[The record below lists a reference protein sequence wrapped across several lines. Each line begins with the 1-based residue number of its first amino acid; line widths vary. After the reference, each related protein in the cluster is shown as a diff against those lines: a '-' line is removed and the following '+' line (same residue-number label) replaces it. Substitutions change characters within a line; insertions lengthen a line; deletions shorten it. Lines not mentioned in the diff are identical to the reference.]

1 MRRGPRP
8 GSSGRLYLP
17 SEDINENMRLQ
28 REAEEGRQLEVERKE
43 ASWYAAEAAA
53 EAAAA
58 VAAEKERKE
67 EIRKKS
73 KNKRKKQTGGKK
85 RRKKRKKTRKK
96 HKHKTR
102 RGGNKKAKKYWGMSI
117 TKRWKK
123 NPLSFI
129 FPKTNWWYQTAK
141 FGIPL

>member
-17 SEDINENMRLQ
+17 SKDGPNEENMRLQ
-28 REAEEGRQLEVERKE
+28 REAEEGRQLEAERKD
-43 ASWYAAEAAA
+43 ASWYAAKAAA
-53 EAAAA
+53 EAA
-58 VAAEKERKE
+58 AAEKERKE
-67 EIRKKS
+67 EMRK
-73 KNKRKKQTGGKK
+73 KRKKTRKKQVGGKK
-85 RRKKRKKTRKK
+85 RRKKRKKTRK
-96 HKHKTR
+96 KHKTR

>member
-1 MRRGPRP
+1 MRRGLRP
-8 GSSGRLYLP
+8 GSNGRLYLL
-17 SEDINENMRLQ
+17 SEDDINGENIRLQ
-28 REAEEGRQLEVERKE
+28 QEAEEGRQLEAERKE
-43 ASWYAAEAAA
+43 ASWYAAEAA
-53 EAAAA
+53 
-58 VAAEKERKE
+58 EKERKE
-67 EIRKKS
+67 EMRK
-73 KNKRKKQTGGKK
+73 KRKKTRKKQVGGKK
-85 RRKKRKKTRKK
+85 RRKKRKKTRK
-96 HKHKTR
+96 KHKTR